1 MDCRETAER
10 LALYVYGDL
19 DADEARAVAEHL
31 GQCASCAAEHERIE
45 HARQGLDTFSPIEA
59 PADVA
64 AIANWAHSVDHV
76 RRGDSARRGV
86 WIGIAAGVV
95 AFIVLSLPG
104 ARFERSAQGWS
115 LSIGAGSRAPVAP
128 LDRASL
134 DEEVKRGVA
143 LALDRIEEL
152 QRAWFV
158 AQDERFADVL
168 ATLRIE
174 SEHQRFVDSLH
185 TQELVDGLVQA
196 VAIPSPR
203 PYRP

>member
-19 DADEARAVAEHL
+19 RADDAVAVAEHL
-31 GQCASCAAEHERIE
+31 ARCASCAAEHERIE
-45 HARQGLDTFSPIEA
+45 NARQGLDAFSPIEA

-64 AIANWAHSVDHV
+64 AIARWAHSLEHMP
-76 RRGDSARRGV
+76 RGASARRSV
-86 WIGIAAGVV
+86 WIGFAAGIAAFF
-95 AFIVLSLPG
+95 ALFIPG
-104 ARFERSAQGWS
+104 ARFERSTEGWS
-115 LSIGAGSRAPVAP
+115 FSLGVGARESAVPP
-128 LDRASL
+128 DRAAL
-134 DEEVKRGVA
+134 DEEVKLRVDRA
-143 LALDRIEEL
+143 LERVEEL
-152 QRAWFV
+152 QRAWLV
-158 AQDERFADVL
+158 AQDERFSDVL
-168 ATLRIE
+168 TTLRIE